1 MTRPR
6 LDMVQEGQLWEMALK
21 YFGSDGLLKVIIEMW
36 SHAAPPPK
44 PVVEYLSTKQV
55 SQEILNILKIAQE
68 RVGALVAD
76 RISVFGRLSYEATP
90 LS

>member
-21 YFGSDGLLKVIIEMW
+21 HFGSDGFLKVI
-36 SHAAPPPK
+36 AAPPPK

-68 RVGALVAD
+68 RVGAFVAD